1 MVWLSVAELAARMS
15 CAGALKLVFL
25 AATFPDLEFREEVPA
40 LVCVD
45 ASEIK
50 AARRGAWLLQL
61 QLNSDGSTYLPISWE

>member
-1 MVWLSVAELAARMS
+1 MS

-50 AARRGAWLLQL
+50 AARRGA
-61 QLNSDGSTYLPISWE
+61 